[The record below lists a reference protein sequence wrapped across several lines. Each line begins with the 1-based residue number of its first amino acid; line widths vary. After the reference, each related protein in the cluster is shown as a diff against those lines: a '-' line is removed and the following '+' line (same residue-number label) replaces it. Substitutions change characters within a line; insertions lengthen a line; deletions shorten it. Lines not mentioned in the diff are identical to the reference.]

1 MSYQTCIKDREAEI
15 EKLRNQVQ
23 ISKAIVYIWYTTICI
38 SLDFDIIM
46 LWEWKILN
54 AFVFCDQIMTKS
66 MSSSTEGELEARVK
80 TLTESLIQKQ
90 TTLETLSTQ
99 KNSLALQLERLEVRD
114 LTVNW
119 NWLSLHVQIYV
130 LHVDVQYMYSMY
142 TSIRTKC
149 M

>member
-1 MSYQTCIKDREAEI
+1 
-15 EKLRNQVQ
+15 
-23 ISKAIVYIWYTTICI
+23 
-38 SLDFDIIM
+38 
-46 LWEWKILN
+46 
-54 AFVFCDQIMTKS
+54 MTKS

-114 LTVNW
+114 FKTVNW

-130 LHVDVQYMYSMY
+130 LHVDVYVFNVY
-142 TSIRTKC
+142 
-149 M
+149 

>member
-23 ISKAIVYIWYTTICI
+23 ISKAIVYIWYTAICI

-130 LHVDVQYMYSMY
+130 LHVDEYVFNVY
-142 TSIRTKC
+142 
-149 M
+149 

>member
-46 LWEWKILN
+46 LKEWKILN

-119 NWLSLHVQIYV
+119 NWLFLHVQIYV
-130 LHVDVQYMYSMY
+130 LHVDVYVFNVY
-142 TSIRTKC
+142 
-149 M
+149 

>member
-23 ISKAIVYIWYTTICI
+23 ISKSIVYISYTTICI

-119 NWLSLHVQIYV
+119 NWLFLHVQIYV
-130 LHVDVQYMYSMY
+130 LHVDVYVFNVY
-142 TSIRTKC
+142 
-149 M
+149 

>member
-119 NWLSLHVQIYV
+119 NWLFLHVQIYV
-130 LHVDVQYMYSMY
+130 LHVDVYVFNVY
-142 TSIRTKC
+142 
-149 M
+149 

>member
-38 SLDFDIIM
+38 SLDFDIM

-54 AFVFCDQIMTKS
+54 AFFCDQIMTKS

-114 LTVNW
+114 LTVSW
-119 NWLSLHVQIYV
+119 NWLFLHVQIYV
-130 LHVDVQYMYSMY
+130 LHVDVYVFNVY
-142 TSIRTKC
+142 
-149 M
+149 

>member
-23 ISKAIVYIWYTTICI
+23 ISKAIVYIWYTAICI

-54 AFVFCDQIMTKS
+54 AFFCDQIMTKS

-119 NWLSLHVQIYV
+119 NLIVSTCTNICTTCWCICIQCILEQSAC
-130 LHVDVQYMYSMY
+130 
-142 TSIRTKC
+142 K
-149 M
+149 

>member
-23 ISKAIVYIWYTTICI
+23 ISKAIVYISYTAICI

-46 LWEWKILN
+46 LWGWKILN

-130 LHVDVQYMYSMY
+130 LHVDVYVFNVN
-142 TSIRTKC
+142 
-149 M
+149 

>member
-46 LWEWKILN
+46 LWGWKILN

-119 NWLSLHVQIYV
+119 NWLLLHVQIYV
-130 LHVDVQYMYSMY
+130 LHVDVYVFNVY
-142 TSIRTKC
+142 
-149 M
+149 

>member
-23 ISKAIVYIWYTTICI
+23 ISKAIVYIWYTAICI

-119 NWLSLHVQIYV
+119 NWLFLHVQIYV
-130 LHVDVQYMYSMY
+130 LHVDVYVFNVY
-142 TSIRTKC
+142 
-149 M
+149 

>member
-23 ISKAIVYIWYTTICI
+23 ISKAVVYIWYTAICI

-46 LWEWKILN
+46 LWGWKILN

-119 NWLSLHVQIYV
+119 NWLFLHVQIYV
-130 LHVDVQYMYSMY
+130 LHVDVYVFNVY
-142 TSIRTKC
+142 
-149 M
+149 

>member
-1 MSYQTCIKDREAEI
+1 
-15 EKLRNQVQ
+15 
-23 ISKAIVYIWYTTICI
+23 
-38 SLDFDIIM
+38 
-46 LWEWKILN
+46 
-54 AFVFCDQIMTKS
+54 MTKS

-114 LTVNW
+114 LTAVNW

-130 LHVDVQYMYSMY
+130 LHVDVYVFNVY
-142 TSIRTKC
+142 
-149 M
+149 

>member
-23 ISKAIVYIWYTTICI
+23 ISKAIVYIWYTTICTL
-38 SLDFDIIM
+38 LDFDIIM

-130 LHVDVQYMYSMY
+130 LHVDVYVFNVY
-142 TSIRTKC
+142 
-149 M
+149 

>member
-23 ISKAIVYIWYTTICI
+23 ISKAIVYIWYTAICI

-119 NWLSLHVQIYV
+119 NWLFLHVQIFV
-130 LHVDVQYMYSMY
+130 LHVDVYVFNVY
-142 TSIRTKC
+142 
-149 M
+149 

>member
-38 SLDFDIIM
+38 SLDFDIM

-54 AFVFCDQIMTKS
+54 AFFCDQIMTKS

-119 NWLSLHVQIYV
+119 NWLFLHVQIYV
-130 LHVDVQYMYSMY
+130 LHVDVYVFNVY
-142 TSIRTKC
+142 
-149 M
+149 

>member
-38 SLDFDIIM
+38 LLDFDIIM

-54 AFVFCDQIMTKS
+54 AFFCDQIMTKS

-114 LTVNW
+114 LTELELIVSTCINICTTCW
-119 NWLSLHVQIYV
+119 CICIQCILV
-130 LHVDVQYMYSMY
+130 LEQSAC
-142 TSIRTKC
+142 K
-149 M
+149 

>member
-119 NWLSLHVQIYV
+119 NWLSLHVQIYL
-130 LHVDVQYMYSMY
+130 LHVDVYVFNVY
-142 TSIRTKC
+142 
-149 M
+149 

>member
-1 MSYQTCIKDREAEI
+1 
-15 EKLRNQVQ
+15 
-23 ISKAIVYIWYTTICI
+23 
-38 SLDFDIIM
+38 
-46 LWEWKILN
+46 
-54 AFVFCDQIMTKS
+54 MTKS

-114 LTVNW
+114 LTDC
-119 NWLSLHVQIYV
+119 LYMYKYMYYMLM
-130 LHVDVQYMYSMY
+130 YMYSMY
-142 TSIRTKC
+142 IRTKC

>member
-46 LWEWKILN
+46 LWGWKILN

-119 NWLSLHVQIYV
+119 NWLFLHVQIYV
-130 LHVDVQYMYSMY
+130 LHVDVYVFNVY
-142 TSIRTKC
+142 
-149 M
+149 